1 MPNKANIKFKVNTKA
16 LDTIDQAFKTKY
28 STKVGVLGGAGL
40 HPEGKLTMAEIALK
54 NEFGEIS
61 ASSGRKKTP
70 ARSFLRFP
78 IEFKSKAIAQ
88 DLLKLKDKIEQNLI
102 NGDFKYFFTMMGI
115 SAEGKI
121 QEAFESRGFGQWKAN
136 APYTIKKKGSDSPL
150 IDTGEL
156 RKSVSSEV
164 KER

>member
-1 MPNKANIKFKVNTKA
+1 MPSQAKIKFKIDTKS
-16 LDTIDQAFKTKY
+16 LDGIEKSLEKKY
-28 STKVGVLGGAGL
+28 ATKVGVLGSAGM
-40 HPEGKLTMAEIALK
+40 HPDGKLTMAEIALK
-54 NEFGEIS
+54 NEFGQLS
-61 ASSGRKKTP
+61 ATSGTQKVP

-78 IEFKSKAIAQ
+78 IEFKSKAIAKE
-88 DLLKLKDKIEQNLI
+88 LLKIKDKVEKRLLD
-102 NGDFKYFFTMMGI
+102 GDFKYFFTMMGI

-136 APYTIKKKGSDSPL
+136 SPYTIKKKGSDSPL